1 MVLSNADKIRFA
13 EVEDRITSEFG
24 DSDTMDFLEYLKQ
37 QAVENRLRQVRQDS
51 LEESIEFLVNECG
64 ELQKEVNE
72 YRQQEETKLTHALK
86 VNFKKLSHTAIT
98 PTKAHTTD
106 AGFDLYADEATII
119 TYGETVAVKTN
130 IAIELP
136 EGYVADVRPRSG
148 LTLNTGLR
156 VHYGTIDAGYRD
168 GIGII
173 CENGNHE
180 YARESDG
187 AIINM
192 MFTDDVDS
200 RQRLYDTSIE
210 YTNKSDIAV
219 VRGQKI
225 AQLVI
230 LPIPEITLQEVTE
243 LSDSDRGVNG
253 FGSTGV

>member
-1 MVLSNADKIRFA
+1 MTLSNADKLRFA
-13 EVEDRITSEFG
+13 EVEDRITREFG

-37 QAVENRLRQVRQDS
+37 QDVENDLRQDS
-51 LEESIEFLVNECG
+51 LEESIEFLVNECS

-86 VNFKKLSHTAIT
+86 VNFKKLSPTAIT

-106 AGFDLYADEATII
+106 AGFDLYTDEEVILK
-119 TYGETVAVKTN
+119 YGETAAIKTN

-156 VHYGTIDAGYRD
+156 VHYGTVDAGYRD
-168 GIGII
+168 GVSVIS
-173 CENGNHE
+173 ENGLNYHS
-180 YARESDG
+180 YLKKQ
-187 AIINM
+187 
-192 MFTDDVDS
+192 MF
-200 RQRLYDTSIE
+200 I
-210 YTNKSDIAV
+210 KIPK
-219 VRGQKI
+219 GMKI

-230 LPIPEITLQEVTE
+230 LPIPEITLQEVEE

>member
-1 MVLSNADKIRFA
+1 MTLSNADKLRFA
-13 EVEDRITSEFG
+13 EVEDRITREFG

-37 QAVENRLRQVRQDS
+37 QDVENDLRQDS

-72 YRQQEETKLTHALK
+72 YRQQEETKLIL
-86 VNFKKLSHTAIT
+86 NFKKLSPTAIT

-200 RQRLYDTSIE
+200 QQRLYDTSIE
-210 YTNKSDIAV
+210 YANKSDIAV

-230 LPIPEITLQEVTE
+230 LPVPEITLQEVTE

-253 FGSTGV
+253 FGSTGI

>member
-1 MVLSNADKIRFA
+1 MTLSNTDKIRFI
-13 EVEDRITSEFG
+13 EVEDRITREFG
-24 DSDTMDFLEYLKQ
+24 DSDTMDFLTYLGQ

-72 YRQQEETKLTHALK
+72 YRQQEETKLIL
-86 VNFKKLSHTAIT
+86 NFKKLSPTAIT

-106 AGFDLYADEATII
+106 AGFDLYVDEDVVLK
-119 TYGETVAVKTN
+119 YGETAAIKTN

-156 VHYGTIDAGYRD
+156 VHYGTVDSGYRD

-173 CENGNHE
+173 CENGSHVQNDENNKNRIYKVASGTLHHASIWE
-180 YARESDG
+180 QEV
-187 AIINM
+187 IIIK
-192 MFTDDVDS
+192 
-200 RQRLYDTSIE
+200 Q
-210 YTNKSDIAV
+210 
-219 VRGQKI
+219 GQKI

-230 LPIPEITLQEVTE
+230 LPIPEITLQEVNE

-253 FGSTGV
+253 FGSTGA

>member
-1 MVLSNADKIRFA
+1 MTLSNADKLRFT
-13 EVEDRITSEFG
+13 EVEDRITREIG

-37 QAVENRLRQVRQDS
+37 QDVENDLRQDS

-72 YRQQEETKLTHALK
+72 YRQQEETKLIL
-86 VNFKKLSHTAIT
+86 NFKKLSPTAIT

-106 AGFDLYADEATII
+106 AGFDLYADEEVIL
-119 TYGETVAVKTN
+119 TYGETAAIKTN

-156 VHYGTIDAGYRD
+156 VHYGTVDSGYRN

-173 CENGNHE
+173 CENGDH
-180 YARESDG
+180 G
-187 AIINM
+187 ALCNR
-192 MFTDDVDS
+192 T
-200 RQRLYDTSIE
+200 
-210 YTNKSDIAV
+210 
-219 VRGQKI
+219 VRIKKGQKI

-230 LPIPEITLQEVTE
+230 LPIPEIELKEVNE

-253 FGSTGV
+253 FGSTGI

>member
-1 MVLSNADKIRFA
+1 MTLSNADKLRFA
-13 EVEDRITSEFG
+13 EVEYRITREFG

-37 QAVENRLRQVRQDS
+37 QYVENDLRQDS
-51 LEESIEFLVNECG
+51 LEESIEFLVNECS

-72 YRQQEETKLTHALK
+72 YRQQEETKLIL
-86 VNFKKLSHTAIT
+86 NFKKLSPTAIT

-106 AGFDLYADEATII
+106 AGFDLYADEDVILE
-119 TYGETVAVKTN
+119 YGETVAIKTN

-156 VHYGTIDAGYRD
+156 VHYGTVDSGYRD

-173 CENGNHE
+173 CENDNHTQNDE
-180 YARESDG
+180 NNKNRIYKVASG
-187 AIINM
+187 TLHHA
-192 MFTDDVDS
+192 
-200 RQRLYDTSIE
+200 SIWE
-210 YTNKSDIAV
+210 QEVIVIKQ
-219 VRGQKI
+219 GQKI

-230 LPIPEITLQEVTE
+230 LPIPEITLQEVNE

>member
-1 MVLSNADKIRFA
+1 MTLSNADKIRFS
-13 EVEDRITSEFG
+13 EVEDRITREFG

-37 QAVENRLRQVRQDS
+37 QDVENDLRQDS

-72 YRQQEETKLTHALK
+72 YRQQEETKLIL
-86 VNFKKLSHTAIT
+86 NFKKLSPTAIT

-106 AGFDLYADEATII
+106 AGFDLYADEEVILK
-119 TYGETVAVKTN
+119 YGETAAIKTN

-156 VHYGTIDAGYRD
+156 VHYGTVDAGYRD
-168 GIGII
+168 GVSVIS
-173 CENGNHE
+173 ENGHNYHS
-180 YARESDG
+180 YLKKQ
-187 AIINM
+187 
-192 MFTDDVDS
+192 MF
-200 RQRLYDTSIE
+200 I
-210 YTNKSDIAV
+210 KIPK
-219 VRGQKI
+219 GMKI

-230 LPIPEITLQEVTE
+230 LPIPEITLQEVEE
-243 LSDSDRGVNG
+243 LSDSERGVNG

>member
-1 MVLSNADKIRFA
+1 MIL
-13 EVEDRITSEFG
+13 
-24 DSDTMDFLEYLKQ
+24 
-37 QAVENRLRQVRQDS
+37 
-51 LEESIEFLVNECG
+51 
-64 ELQKEVNE
+64 
-72 YRQQEETKLTHALK
+72 
-86 VNFKKLSHTAIT
+86 NFKKLSPTAIT

-106 AGFDLYADEATII
+106 AGFDLYADEEVILK
-119 TYGETVAVKTN
+119 YGETVAIKTN

-173 CENGNHE
+173 AENGSSK
-180 YARESDG
+180 YARHSDAC
-187 AIINM
+187 AIVLLSM
-192 MFTDDVDS
+192 GETYKGYLTDRANEYEDK
-200 RQRLYDTSIE
+200 SI
-210 YTNKSDIAV
+210 V
-219 VRGQKI
+219 VIERGMKI

-230 LPIPEITLQEVTE
+230 LPIPEIELQEVTE

>member
-1 MVLSNADKIRFA
+1 MTLSNADKLLFV
-13 EVEDRITSEFG
+13 EVEDRITREFG

-37 QAVENRLRQVRQDS
+37 QDVENDLRQDS

-72 YRQQEETKLTHALK
+72 YRQQEETKLIL
-86 VNFKKLSHTAIT
+86 NFKKLSPTAIT

-106 AGFDLYADEATII
+106 AGFDLYADEEVILM
-119 TYGETVAVKTN
+119 YGETAAIKTN

-156 VHYGTIDAGYRD
+156 VHYGTVDSGYRN

-173 CENGNHE
+173 CENGDH
-180 YARESDG
+180 G
-187 AIINM
+187 ALCNR
-192 MFTDDVDS
+192 T
-200 RQRLYDTSIE
+200 
-210 YTNKSDIAV
+210 
-219 VRGQKI
+219 VRIKKGQKI

-230 LPIPEITLQEVTE
+230 LPIPEIELKEVNE

-253 FGSTGV
+253 FGSTGI

>member
-1 MVLSNADKIRFA
+1 MTLSNADKLRFA
-13 EVEDRITSEFG
+13 EVEDRITREFG

-37 QAVENRLRQVRQDS
+37 QDVENDLRQDS
-51 LEESIEFLVNECG
+51 LEESIEFLVNECS

-72 YRQQEETKLTHALK
+72 YRQQEEIRLIL
-86 VNFKKLSHTAIT
+86 NFKKLSPTAIT

-106 AGFDLYADEATII
+106 AGFDLYTDEEVILK
-119 TYGETVAVKTN
+119 YGETAAIKTN

-156 VHYGTIDAGYRD
+156 VHYGTVDAGYRD
-168 GIGII
+168 GVSVIS
-173 CENGNHE
+173 ENGHNYHS
-180 YARESDG
+180 YLKKQ
-187 AIINM
+187 
-192 MFTDDVDS
+192 MF
-200 RQRLYDTSIE
+200 I
-210 YTNKSDIAV
+210 KIPK
-219 VRGQKI
+219 GMKI

-230 LPIPEITLQEVTE
+230 LPIPEITLQEVEE

>member
-1 MVLSNADKIRFA
+1 MTLSNADKLRFA
-13 EVEDRITSEFG
+13 EVEDRITREFG

-37 QAVENRLRQVRQDS
+37 QDAENDLRQDS
-51 LEESIEFLVNECG
+51 LEESIEFLVNECS

-72 YRQQEETKLTHALK
+72 YRQQEETKLKPTMIL
-86 VNFKKLSHTAIT
+86 NFKKLSPTAIT

-106 AGFDLYADEATII
+106 AGFDLYADEDVILK
-119 TYGETVAVKTN
+119 YGETTAILTN

-156 VHYGTIDAGYRD
+156 VHYGTVDAGYRD

-173 CENGNHE
+173 CENADHGRKCN
-180 YARESDG
+180 REIKLRHGS
-187 AIINM
+187 
-192 MFTDDVDS
+192 
-200 RQRLYDTSIE
+200 
-210 YTNKSDIAV
+210 
-219 VRGQKI
+219 KI

-230 LPIPEITLQEVTE
+230 LPIPTIELQEVTE

>member
-1 MVLSNADKIRFA
+1 MTLSNADKLRFA
-13 EVEDRITSEFG
+13 EVEDRITREFG
-24 DSDTMDFLEYLKQ
+24 DNDTMDFLEYLKQ
-37 QAVENRLRQVRQDS
+37 QDVENDLRQDS

-72 YRQQEETKLTHALK
+72 HRQQEETKLIL
-86 VNFKKLSHTAIT
+86 NFKKLSPTAIT

-106 AGFDLYADEATII
+106 AGFDLYADEDVVLK
-119 TYGETVAVKTN
+119 YGETAAIKTN

-156 VHYGTIDAGYRD
+156 VHYGTVDSGYRD

-173 CENGNHE
+173 CENGSHVQNDENNKNRIYKVASGTLHHASIWE
-180 YARESDG
+180 QEV
-187 AIINM
+187 IIIK
-192 MFTDDVDS
+192 
-200 RQRLYDTSIE
+200 Q
-210 YTNKSDIAV
+210 
-219 VRGQKI
+219 GQKI

-230 LPIPEITLQEVTE
+230 LPIPEITLQEVNE

-253 FGSTGV
+253 FGSTGA

>member
-1 MVLSNADKIRFA
+1 MTLSNADKLRFA
-13 EVEDRITSEFG
+13 EVEDRITREFG
-24 DSDTMDFLEYLKQ
+24 DNDTMDFLEYLKQ
-37 QAVENRLRQVRQDS
+37 QDVENDLRQDS

-72 YRQQEETKLTHALK
+72 YRQQEETKLIL
-86 VNFKKLSHTAIT
+86 NFKKLSPTAIT

-210 YTNKSDIAV
+210 YANKSDIVV

-230 LPIPEITLQEVTE
+230 LPIPEITLQEVEE
-243 LSDSDRGVNG
+243 LSVSDRGVNG

>member
-1 MVLSNADKIRFA
+1 MTLSNADKLRFA
-13 EVEDRITSEFG
+13 EVEDRITREFG

-37 QAVENRLRQVRQDS
+37 QDVENDLRQDS

-86 VNFKKLSHTAIT
+86 VNFKKLSPTAIT

-106 AGFDLYADEATII
+106 AGFDLYVDEEVILK
-119 TYGETVAVKTN
+119 YGETAAIKTN

-156 VHYGTIDAGYRD
+156 VHYGTVDAGYRD
-168 GIGII
+168 GVSVIS
-173 CENGNHE
+173 ENGHNYHS
-180 YARESDG
+180 YLKKQ
-187 AIINM
+187 
-192 MFTDDVDS
+192 MF
-200 RQRLYDTSIE
+200 I
-210 YTNKSDIAV
+210 KIPK
-219 VRGQKI
+219 GMKI

-230 LPIPEITLQEVTE
+230 LPIPEIELKEVNE

-253 FGSTGV
+253 FGSTGI

>member
-1 MVLSNADKIRFA
+1 MTLSNADKLRFA
-13 EVEDRITSEFG
+13 EVEDRITREFG

-37 QAVENRLRQVRQDS
+37 QDIENDLRQDS

-86 VNFKKLSHTAIT
+86 VNFKKLSPTAIT

-106 AGFDLYADEATII
+106 AGFDLYTDEEVILK
-119 TYGETVAVKTN
+119 YGETAAIKTN

-156 VHYGTIDAGYRD
+156 VHYGTVDAGYRD
-168 GIGII
+168 GVSVIS
-173 CENGNHE
+173 ENGHNYHS
-180 YARESDG
+180 YLKKQ
-187 AIINM
+187 
-192 MFTDDVDS
+192 MF
-200 RQRLYDTSIE
+200 I
-210 YTNKSDIAV
+210 KIPK
-219 VRGQKI
+219 GMKI

-230 LPIPEITLQEVTE
+230 LPIPEITLQEVEE

>member
-1 MVLSNADKIRFA
+1 MTLSNADKLRFA
-13 EVEDRITSEFG
+13 EVEDRIKREFG

-37 QAVENRLRQVRQDS
+37 QDVENDLRQDS

-72 YRQQEETKLTHALK
+72 YRQQEETKLIL
-86 VNFKKLSHTAIT
+86 NFKKLSPTAIT

-106 AGFDLYADEATII
+106 AGFDLYADEDVILK
-119 TYGETVAVKTN
+119 YGETTAILTN

-136 EGYVADVRPRSG
+136 GGYVADVRPRSG

-156 VHYGTIDAGYRD
+156 VHYGTVDSGYRN

-173 CENGNHE
+173 CENGDH
-180 YARESDG
+180 G
-187 AIINM
+187 ALCNR
-192 MFTDDVDS
+192 T
-200 RQRLYDTSIE
+200 
-210 YTNKSDIAV
+210 
-219 VRGQKI
+219 VRIKKGQKI

-230 LPIPEITLQEVTE
+230 LPIPEIELKEVNE

-253 FGSTGV
+253 FGSTGI

>member
-1 MVLSNADKIRFA
+1 MTLSNADKLRFA
-13 EVEDRITSEFG
+13 EVEDRITREFG

-37 QAVENRLRQVRQDS
+37 QDVENDLRQDS

-72 YRQQEETKLTHALK
+72 YRQQEETKLIL
-86 VNFKKLSHTAIT
+86 NFKKLSPTAIT

-106 AGFDLYADEATII
+106 AGIDLFSDEDVILK
-119 TYGETVAVKTN
+119 YGETTAILTN

-136 EGYVADVRPRSG
+136 GGYVADVRPRSG

-156 VHYGTIDAGYRD
+156 VHYGTVDSGYRN

-173 CENGNHE
+173 CENGDH
-180 YARESDG
+180 G
-187 AIINM
+187 ALCNR
-192 MFTDDVDS
+192 T
-200 RQRLYDTSIE
+200 
-210 YTNKSDIAV
+210 
-219 VRGQKI
+219 VRIKKGQKI

-253 FGSTGV
+253 FGSTGT

>member
-1 MVLSNADKIRFA
+1 MTLSNADKIRFA
-13 EVEDRITSEFG
+13 EVEGRFTSDFG

-37 QAVENRLRQVRQDS
+37 QDVENDLRQDS

-72 YRQQEETKLTHALK
+72 YRQQEETKLIL
-86 VNFKKLSHTAIT
+86 NFKKLSPTAIT

-106 AGFDLYADEATII
+106 AGFDLYADEEVILK
-119 TYGETVAVKTN
+119 YGETAAIKTN

-156 VHYGTIDAGYRD
+156 VHYGTVDAGYRD
-168 GIGII
+168 GVSVIS
-173 CENGNHE
+173 ENGHNYHS
-180 YARESDG
+180 YLKKQ
-187 AIINM
+187 
-192 MFTDDVDS
+192 MF
-200 RQRLYDTSIE
+200 I
-210 YTNKSDIAV
+210 KIPK
-219 VRGQKI
+219 GMKI

-230 LPIPEITLQEVTE
+230 LPIPEIELKEVNE

-253 FGSTGV
+253 FGSTGI